1 MEVPAPRPPP
11 GLIWTAST
19 CRPAGRLFEARTAEE
34 AVCCVRRWGISVL
47 RAVLPLSLVSIW
59 HAECL
64 QVLRNLQGPTN
75 RGKARRYA
83 RLRPSSC
90 FLARKGIIGNPIVDA
105 SLAELLG
112 ADYAAYQLAVDV
124 PYQGS
129 EHQPLH
135 SDVVRAVDAGL
146 DIEPPS
152 MISVNFPLVDIHE
165 ENGPLEILPGS
176 QEVSLSAAPAL
187 LAKRH
192 LRRVLLSRGDIVLRD
207 LRTLHRGSPNRCS
220 QPRPLAVWGFAKAS
234 AISGHLRGGR
244 RTGCGGAFASRIS
257 IPEDVEAGLEARQR
271 HILRLIPLSRSRPQR
286 KQGANVA

>member
-1 MEVPAPRPPP
+1 MEVAAPRPSP
-11 GLIWTAST
+11 GLIWTASA
-19 CRPAGRLFEARTAEE
+19 CRPAGRLFEARTADE
-34 AVCCVRRWGISVL
+34 AVCRVRRFGIAVL
-47 RAVLPLSLVSIW
+47 RAVLPVSLVSMW

-64 QVLRNLQGPTN
+64 QVLRNLQGPPN
-75 RGKARRYA
+75 RG
-83 RLRPSSC
+83 
-90 FLARKGIIGNPIVDA
+90 KGIIGHPIVDA

-146 DIEPPS
+146 DVEPPS

-176 QEVSLSAAPAL
+176 QEVSLTAAPAL

-244 RTGCGGAFASRIS
+244 RTGTGGAFASRIS
-257 IPEDVEAGLEARQR
+257 IPEEVEAALEARKMQVAGLFMAAP
-271 HILRLIPLSRSRPQR
+271 HPAFDPFVKATAAKRS
-286 KQGANVA
+286 GWIS